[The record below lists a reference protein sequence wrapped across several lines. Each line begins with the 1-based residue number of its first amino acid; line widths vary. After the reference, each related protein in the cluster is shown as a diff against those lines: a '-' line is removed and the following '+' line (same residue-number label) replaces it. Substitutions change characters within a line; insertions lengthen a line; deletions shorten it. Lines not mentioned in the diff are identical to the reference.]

1 MSIPAI
7 LKPVPLL
14 CWLRVPTVPSDIAS
28 PLRSGQ
34 SVLSWKVST
43 IYRTLRSPG
52 LSFTVLHPV
61 LLEYVRR
68 RSSFVYE
75 LPDSLSNKVRQK
87 GVNL

>member
-1 MSIPAI
+1 MPAI
-7 LKPVPLL
+7 SRPVPLL

-75 LPDSLSNKVRQK
+75 LPNSLRNEVIQN
-87 GVNL
+87 GVNH